1 MPSAGARALAVRRP
15 CFVLSLQAPVR
26 NTLRTRFAKIVQ
38 SPRCELARGALE
50 IARIAYPDLDETQS
64 LAELDRLADGVRPRL
79 MPGYSAVDRA
89 LTVSRYLF
97 GDCGFTGNAEEYYD
111 VRNSFLNDVLT
122 RRTGIPI
129 TLSTVLMEVGT
140 RVGVPFEGVGFPG
153 HFLVRVPAGAG
164 EHLILDPFH
173 GGQRVDDDELLE
185 RLRTLADA
193 NQGPQFE
200 SVPPDFLTPT
210 SPRAMLGR
218 MLRNLLRV
226 YLERDSDAE
235 ALLAVDLLLVLTPQG
250 ADEIRT
256 RGFLYERLGCPAAAA
271 NDFNRYLELAPDAD
285 DVEQI
290 RTRISRLH
298 DDTPT
303 LH

>member
-1 MPSAGARALAVRRP
+1 VNP
-15 CFVLSLQAPVR
+15 
-26 NTLRTRFAKIVQ
+26 TLRSRFARIVQ

-50 IARIAYPDLDETQS
+50 IARIAYPELDPAQS
-64 LAELDRLADGVRPRL
+64 LATLDQLADQVRPRL
-79 MPGYSAVDRA
+79 MPGFSAVDRA
-89 LTVSRYLF
+89 LTVSRFLF
-97 GDCGFTGNAEEYYD
+97 GECGFSGNADDYYD
-111 VRNSFLNDVLT
+111 VRNSFLNDVLM

-129 TLSTVLMEVGT
+129 TLSAVLMEVGS

-185 RLRTLADA
+185 RLRSLADA
-193 NQGPQFE
+193 NSGPAFE
-200 SVPPDFLTPT
+200 TVPPEFLTPT

-218 MLRNLLRV
+218 MLRNLLRI
-226 YLERDSDAE
+226 YLERDADAE
-235 ALLAVDLLLVLTPQG
+235 ALLTVDLLLVLTPQG
-250 ADEIRT
+250 ADEVRT
-256 RGFLYERLGCPAAAA
+256 RGYLYERLGCPAAAA
-271 NDFNRYLELAPDAD
+271 NDFRRYLELAPEGE

-290 RTRISRLH
+290 RTRLSRLL

>member
-1 MPSAGARALAVRRP
+1 VKP
-15 CFVLSLQAPVR
+15 
-26 NTLRTRFAKIVQ
+26 TLRSRFAKIVQ

-50 IARIAYPDLDETQS
+50 IARIAYPDLDVKAS
-64 LAELDRLADGVRPRL
+64 LAELDRLAAGVRPRL

-89 LTVSRYLF
+89 LTVARYLF
-97 GDCGFTGNAEEYYD
+97 GDCGFTGNADDYYD
-111 VRNSFLNDVLT
+111 VRNSFLNDVLA

-129 TLSTVLMEVGT
+129 TLSTVLMEVGS

-193 NQGPQFE
+193 NQGPQFDT
-200 SVPPDFLTPT
+200 VPPEFLTPT
-210 SPRAMLGR
+210 TPRAMLGR

-226 YLERDSDAE
+226 YLERDADAE
-235 ALLAVDLLLVLTPQG
+235 ALLAVDLLLVLAPQG

-271 NDFNRYLELAPDAD
+271 NDFHRYLELAPDAD

-290 RTRISRLH
+290 RTRIARLH

-303 LH
+303 FH